1 MEFLKREVA
10 GEERENW
17 PEWVLKNL
25 FLKTNMEKISEK
37 GKQGYLTQ
45 NKSFVYFVICRMKA
59 KTALW
64 LGPFP
69 FKKQK
74 LVI

>member
-1 MEFLKREVA
+1 
-10 GEERENW
+10 
-17 PEWVLKNL
+17 
-25 FLKTNMEKISEK
+25 MEKISEK

-64 LGPFP
+64 LSPFP

-74 LVI
+74 LEI